1 MIRRPRTGFDGTD
14 VPARKRVPTFWLFLR
29 PEDKALVKAL
39 ARVKGN
45 YLEAVQWL
53 IIRYGPKQEE
63 FLRALRAA
71 VAQDARPKCPRCGY
85 ARALKWFTGGAQ
97 LRTPENPLGLGA
109 CTVCD
114 RKGLRLFWVR
124 RRRERKH
131 RGTRK
136 LSRQHGAWPILVQAR
151 SSRMKEALDA
161 LSYQGP
167 SATVQDLC
175 DLHRTAA
182 RQERTA
188 FMREPNTQLDLF
200 LEMPA
205 AVPRWLE

>member
-1 MIRRPRTGFDGTD
+1 MIRRPRSSHETAG
-14 VPARKRVPTFWLFLR
+14 VPLPRRVPTFWLFLR

-53 IIRYGPKQEE
+53 IIRYGPKQQE

-114 RKGLRLFWVR
+114 KRGLRLFWVQR
-124 RRRERKH
+124 RNGVKRGKLTIRGRRKV
-131 RGTRK
+131 
-136 LSRQHGAWPILVQAR
+136 QMPIMVQAR
-151 SSRMKEALDA
+151 DSRMKEALDA
-161 LSYQGP
+161 LGYQGV

-175 DLHRTAA
+175 DLHRAAA